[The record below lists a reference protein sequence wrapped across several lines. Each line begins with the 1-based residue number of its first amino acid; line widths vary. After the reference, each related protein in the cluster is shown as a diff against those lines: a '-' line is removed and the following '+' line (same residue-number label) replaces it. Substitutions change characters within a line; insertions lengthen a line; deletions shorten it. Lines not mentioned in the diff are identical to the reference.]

1 MFIVVGMGDDP
12 LLACGRCAEKVL
24 MLSVTGHPLEQKGGD
39 AIDAQLSIFD
49 QIQS

>member
-1 MFIVVGMGDDP
+1 MVGLGDDP

-24 MLSVTGHPLEQKGGD
+24 RLSVTGHPIEEKEVVQLD
-39 AIDAQLSIFD
+39 PQLSIFD